1 MKAKEYM
8 NFPKPSLSVV
18 KTVGGFF
25 RVEVHGVDSLQD
37 GQTYA
42 VMDIGRGPTK
52 EAALEDAMQ
61 WFAGI
66 QDRTPQDKQRE

>member
-1 MKAKEYM
+1 MEVKGYL
-8 NFPKPSLSVV
+8 NFTKPSLSVV

-52 EAALEDAMQ
+52 EAALEDARQ

-66 QDRTPQDKQRE
+66 QDRTPKE